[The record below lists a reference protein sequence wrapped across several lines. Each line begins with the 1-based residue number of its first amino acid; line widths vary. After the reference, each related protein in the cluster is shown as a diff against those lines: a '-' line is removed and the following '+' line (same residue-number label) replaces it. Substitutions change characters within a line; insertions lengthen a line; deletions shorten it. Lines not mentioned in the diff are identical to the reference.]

1 MFGKMFEKYAR
12 VVPEGRRRAEL
23 YGKYVFKVVSY
34 LLTAAASI
42 ALIVELVIAG
52 LEEEPTNAV
61 LAVVTATMFVWWAF
75 AATALVGFVRF
86 RTAYN
91 RALAAPCEEG
101 EPEEYS
107 AYRMKLRQER
117 RAELKA
123 TGWAL
128 ILAAAG
134 FIAMVALTIA
144 DFSLNPESEDLGLF
158 SYLGIGAFA
167 VGLAVYLVTVI
178 SYNNK
183 KAASGDNPVAVA
195 AAEQQAI
202 DAREGRADGYSLKT
216 DTNLASFDYLFPTEE
231 KRLKIKSLREK
242 QVKAVT
248 AALIVSVVAALVVAV
263 MFFSDV
269 FGRDLSGY
277 AVPVSIAMIS
287 ASVMAASL
295 PFGVKINAVEREQKI
310 LLESTPEY
318 ELNLAVY
325 RKYESF
331 SKFKGKTLIF
341 ASVVALASGF
351 ALAALFPDKL
361 WSFAS
366 VLAIIVGL
374 LLNNRF
380 VKTLRKEVI
389 PLEREIDEKKSESKT
404 L

>member
-1 MFGKMFEKYAR
+1 M
-12 VVPEGRRRAEL
+12 
-23 YGKYVFKVVSY
+23 
-34 LLTAAASI
+34 
-42 ALIVELVIAG
+42 
-52 LEEEPTNAV
+52 
-61 LAVVTATMFVWWAF
+61 
-75 AATALVGFVRF
+75 
-86 RTAYN
+86 
-91 RALAAPCEEG
+91 
-101 EPEEYS
+101 
-107 AYRMKLRQER
+107 
-117 RAELKA
+117 
-123 TGWAL
+123 
-128 ILAAAG
+128 
-134 FIAMVALTIA
+134 
-144 DFSLNPESEDLGLF
+144 
-158 SYLGIGAFA
+158 
-167 VGLAVYLVTVI
+167 
-178 SYNNK
+178 
-183 KAASGDNPVAVA
+183 
-195 AAEQQAI
+195 
-202 DAREGRADGYSLKT
+202 
-216 DTNLASFDYLFPTEE
+216 
-231 KRLKIKSLREK
+231 KIKSLREK

-269 FGRDLSGY
+269 FGRELSGY